1 MQKEMI
7 CLLGGSGFVGRHLAT
22 RLTRAGYRVHILTRR
37 RERHR
42 ALLVDPDIR
51 LIQTDVHD
59 IESLKSQFSGATAV
73 INLVGILNETGGK
86 KASFYNIHAELAE
99 KTAHA
104 VVACGVPQ
112 LLHMSALNAD
122 SNEQQ
127 SQYLKTKGEGEF
139 LAHKAQ
145 HHGVRV
151 TSFRPSVIFGPGDSF
166 FNRFATLLKI
176 SPVFF
181 PLACPG
187 SRFTPVYVGD
197 VVAAF
202 CRVLEGK
209 TLPGQQLDLCGP
221 ASYTLK
227 ELVEYTR
234 AILGLHKPVLG
245 LNNSLSRLQ
254 ARMLGMVPG
263 KPFSLDNYYSLQH
276 DSVCEHNALPDL
288 GISPTSIDTV
298 VPYYL
303 AAGSTRGR
311 YDSYR
316 QIARR
321 K

>member
-7 CLLGGSGFVGRHLAT
+7 CLLGGTGFVGRHLAT
-22 RLTRAGYRVHILTRR
+22 RLTHAGYRVHILTRR

-42 ALLVDPDIR
+42 ALLVNPDIC
-51 LIQTDVHD
+51 LIQADVHD
-59 IESLKSQFSGATAV
+59 IASLKSHFSGAAAV
-73 INLVGILNETGGK
+73 INLVGILNETAGK
-86 KASFYNIHAELAE
+86 KDGFYKVHAELAE
-99 KTAHA
+99 KTAQA
-104 VVACGVPQ
+104 VVSCGVRR

-122 SNEQQ
+122 INEQH
-127 SQYLKTKGEGEF
+127 SQYLKTRGEGEF
-139 LAHKAQ
+139 LAHKAGD
-145 HHGVRV
+145 HGVRV

-187 SRFTPVYVGD
+187 SRFAPVYVDD
-197 VVAAF
+197 VTEAF
-202 CRVLEGK
+202 CRALDGEA
-209 TLPGQQLDLCGP
+209 TPGQQLDLCGP
-221 ASYTLK
+221 TTYTLK

-234 AILGLHKPVLG
+234 DTLGLRKPVLG
-245 LNNSLSRLQ
+245 LSDGLSRLQ
-254 ARMLGMVPG
+254 ARVLGMVPG

-276 DSVCEHNALPDL
+276 DSICEHNALPGL
-288 GISPTSIDTV
+288 GIVPTSVDAV

-316 QIARR
+316 QAARR